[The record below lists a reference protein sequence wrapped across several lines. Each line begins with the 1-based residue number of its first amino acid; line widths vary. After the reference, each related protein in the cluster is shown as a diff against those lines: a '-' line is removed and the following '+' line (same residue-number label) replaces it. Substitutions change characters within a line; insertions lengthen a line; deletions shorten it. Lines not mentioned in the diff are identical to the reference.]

1 MGTNGSGPDNKRLAH
16 KAIVIKLNKFSF
28 LHGEAGTDDN
38 DLFVGRKY
46 LIEKIVNILKKTSKN
61 RGSYLISGY
70 RGVGKTSVIN
80 RAIEEYYPTRGIF
93 KRIYTIL
100 EITTQALFKGKPRL
114 AWHHINEKFMVIRE
128 RVVVIRVNLGDSSKM
143 TPMNIY
149 YSIANILKDELNNYF
164 LSSLFPSYFLNK
176 VILSVLSLAPILLS
190 ILFIH
195 HAIGVQSEDII
206 NLMNLNLSEHAP
218 IIFFLMIIVYF
229 VNRAR
234 EKTFRELDDL
244 ILRMENEVTE
254 LESSELKNGALR
266 VGRRRNKKSL
276 PIQTREAEHKLTKII
291 NDLKTRIIGKKINI
305 IFVFDEIDKLS
316 EREMSATKY
325 NNKADQINNL
335 LGSIKNF
342 ITTPKAQFFFITGRE
357 IIDSYYSERD
367 SANSLYESLFDQVFE
382 VPSFLTDEHRSIE
395 NKTPTI
401 SGNIEAYVCHRL
413 GNRKGKKPYNTL
425 NEFYQD
431 LIQGEDKDE
440 VRLAILV
447 LRNFIYYLT
456 FHSWGNPK
464 RLSSIFEGFMK
475 TPSKI
480 SGFDKNKHIII
491 NNNKKGG
498 DYWLQFTFNQQ
509 RSLSFCANL
518 FTIFQHQ
525 LSREVS
531 IIGDKITVSAL
542 SSLQF
547 ILKFHQHAFTRESLH
562 RMSEAIN
569 IHRSPELNVIV
580 DDLLSQ
586 VFKPYIRR
594 VRNGA
599 YRYRFQNSF
608 EQEIRY
614 ISNISEI
621 DSSSFN
627 FSLNAMSRVKK
638 HFEDDLEN
646 DKTCNLVR
654 SKSSITLGDMSA
666 IEQSFNLSAKH
677 YTTAINLLSKE
688 GKDFNSVLFSGFD
701 IQTTYLEAIVKF
713 GDLEEHRQNYSKSA
727 ILYAQANK
735 FIERVILSSDS
746 NTDDHKILRSGDS
759 KWDIYKQAYWA
770 SIFLSLKRSPPSK
783 IDDIEN
789 KQLRGRIFDISN
801 DPRYHLRF
809 ANYVF
814 FSGSADIESAAN
826 SYHTAYLFSRKKWG
840 KIKSQGSSEES
851 EENERRDYLCC
862 TALSGL
868 AESAFIFNSF
878 KLICGLEKNENGENF
893 FINEVTKIIKS
904 PVIRINC
911 TKMEVGTP
919 LYIKDTPLYEKCG
932 SIDGFKT
939 LEKSAKGF
947 EKSSS
952 FISAAIVY
960 FKLISLRLMMLDI
973 LISPK
978 NEDGFGQSDAAPHF
992 EKIKKYSE
1000 SAIACINL
1008 ARQLDSSQS
1017 IKTLVIRDY
1026 QSDDDNGIE
1035 DTDKYLSQLFD
1046 FLIHQ
1051 STDVPKS
1058 IISFSA
1064 FWQHSF
1070 WGQKLAA
1077 LLYWAEFIKSR
1088 ITGHSHNSKILPPPN
1103 DNEHFEPSKIP
1114 TLSIRSSIMMR
1125 WVYARS
1131 LVEKRLYACIDNKC
1145 KFRGSDLLQELQKDN
1160 SSKKCISLSFL
1171 WKSAYL
1177 ASRNL
1182 YFVLLDIRLI
1192 SRKNL
1197 DLVYPFLVHMYY
1209 EQWKLL
1215 ERITSCII
1223 EDKIFCEKNNLD
1235 SFHSITSFIQRQF
1248 LMLDKCCGGRDKI
1261 APSHFDY
1268 DFIYL
1273 KLIVNLK
1280 DAMHINDETSHTRT
1294 SILQQ
1299 KYFFHD
1305 DHSDQEFRMD
1315 WTLSNVFSPAAVC
1328 MLSKA
1333 ENAHQKLIDHCNDK
1347 SSNSG
1352 KGTLDTTC
1360 WYYTQT
1366 MPAHL

>member
-1 MGTNGSGPDNKRLAH
+1 VKTDGSEPDNKRLAH
-16 KAIVIKLNKFSF
+16 KAIAIKLNKFSF
-28 LHGEAGTDDN
+28 LHGEAGTGDD
-38 DLFVGRKY
+38 DLFIGRKY
-46 LIEKIVNILKKTSKN
+46 LIEKIVNILEKTSKN

-80 RAIEEYYPTRGIF
+80 RAIEEYYPTCGIL
-93 KRIYTIL
+93 KRIYTTLNLTIR
-100 EITTQALFKGKPRL
+100 ALFKGEFQL
-114 AWHHINEKFMVIRE
+114 AHEKFMLMWKK
-128 RVVVIRVNLGDSSKM
+128 VVVIRVNLGDSSKLA
-143 TPMNIY
+143 PMNIY
-149 YSIANILKDELNNYF
+149 YSIANILKDELNSCS
-164 LSSLFPSYFLNK
+164 LSRFFPSYFLNK
-176 VILSVLSLAPILLS
+176 IILSVLALVPIFLS
-190 ILFIH
+190 IVLID
-195 HAIGVQSEDII
+195 HASDGFHKNIYSQKNSELLIY
-206 NLMNLNLSEHAP
+206 AF
-218 IIFFLMIIVYF
+218 IFFMVVIVIYF
-229 VNRAR
+229 INRAR
-234 EKTFRELDDL
+234 EKPFREIDDL

-254 LESSELKNGALR
+254 SEFSELKNSVLK
-266 VGRRRNKKSL
+266 VGGRRNKKSL
-276 PIQTREAEHKLTKII
+276 PIQSREAEHKLTRII
-291 NDLKTRIIGKKINI
+291 NNLKVRRIWKNINI

-316 EREMSATKY
+316 EREMEITKF
-325 NNKADQINNL
+325 NNKADQINKL

-357 IIDSYYSERD
+357 IIDSYYSESD

-382 VPSFLTDEHRSIE
+382 VPSFLTDEHKSSE

-401 SGNIEAYVCHRL
+401 SGNIEAYVCRRL
-413 GNRKGKKPYNTL
+413 GYSKEKKPCNTL

-431 LIQGEDKDE
+431 LIKVKELDE
-440 VRLAILV
+440 NKARLTILV

-475 TPSKI
+475 TPSKH
-480 SGFDKNKHIII
+480 SGFDKSKYIVI
-491 NNNKKGG
+491 NDDKKNG

-547 ILKFHQHAFTRESLH
+547 ILKFHQHGFTRESLH

-614 ISNISEI
+614 ISNISGI

-638 HFEDDLEN
+638 HFEEDFEN
-646 DKTCNLVR
+646 EKTCNLVR

-688 GKDFNSVLFSGFD
+688 GEGGTNMLLSGFD

-735 FIERVILSSDS
+735 FIERVIFSSGNKAD
-746 NTDDHKILRSGDS
+746 THKVLRSGDS

-783 IDDIEN
+783 IDDVEN
-789 KQLRGRIFDISN
+789 KLLRDNLFDVST
-801 DPRYHLRF
+801 DPRYHIRF
-809 ANYVF
+809 ANYIF
-814 FSGSADIESAAN
+814 FSGSANVESAAD
-826 SYHTAYLFSRKKWG
+826 SYHRAYLFSRKKWG
-840 KIKSQGSSEES
+840 GVKTQEGFKES
-851 EENERRDYLCC
+851 EGNERHDYLCC

-868 AESAFIFNSF
+868 AESAFISSSF
-878 KLICGLEKNENGENF
+878 KLICSLVDERKDCKKLL
-893 FINEVTKIIKS
+893 IKKVAKIIKS
-904 PVIRINC
+904 PVVNIGYKEKC
-911 TKMEVGTP
+911 KEAP
-919 LYIKDTPLYEKCG
+919 LYTNTSLYEETG
-932 SIDGFKT
+932 SIDAFKA

-947 EKSSS
+947 ERSSS

-960 FKLISLRLMMLDI
+960 FKLISFRLIMLDI
-973 LISPK
+973 LVSPEK
-978 NEDGFGQSDAAPHF
+978 EGEFSQEDIVVHF
-992 EKIKKYSE
+992 EKIRKYSK
-1000 SAIACINL
+1000 SAITCINL

-1017 IKTLVIRDY
+1017 IKTLMIRDY
-1026 QSDDDNGIE
+1026 QSDCADNI
-1035 DTDKYLSQLFD
+1035 KYSDCSLSQLFD
-1046 FLIHQ
+1046 FLIDPSIDCPQ
-1051 STDVPKS
+1051 S
-1058 IISFSA
+1058 IIVCSA

-1088 ITGHSHNSKILPPPN
+1088 IGGNDYNNKILPTS
-1103 DNEHFEPSKIP
+1103 DDSEHFEPSKIP

-1125 WVYARS
+1125 WIYARS
-1131 LVEKRLYACIDNKC
+1131 LIEKRLYTSSGG
-1145 KFRGSDLLQELQKDN
+1145 KFKGSGLLQDFREK
-1160 SSKKCISLSFL
+1160 SSSGKCISSSFL

-1182 YFVLLDIRLI
+1182 YFILLDIRLI

-1197 DLVYPFLVHMYY
+1197 DLVYPFLSHMYY

-1215 ERITSCII
+1215 ESIVSCII
-1223 EDKIFCEKNNLD
+1223 KNKVFRDKNNLK
-1235 SFHSITSFIQRQF
+1235 SFRSITSFIQNQF
-1248 LMLDKCCGGRDKI
+1248 LMLDKHCGGRDKI

-1315 WTLSNVFSPAAVC
+1315 WTLSNMFSPAAFC
-1328 MLSKA
+1328 MLEKV
-1333 ENAHQKLIDHCNDK
+1333 EHAHQELIDRC
-1347 SSNSG
+1347 SSAVVPDN
-1352 KGTLDTTC
+1352 TC
-1360 WYYTQT
+1360 WYYAQT
-1366 MPAHL
+1366 MPAYTRSD